1 MLPILR
7 PSLGVASTVIGQR
20 AGLAAI
26 VGTGALAA
34 ASAAFRTPRVRLST
48 ALSTTVAGA
57 SQSPR
62 SVLHNNKPSS
72 KQLRAYRR
80 HVTSPVP
87 RLYSGTPTPTPWR
100 PTATSAARIPPIN
113 TGPPPWA
120 RARVR
125 QQHDQRRFA
134 SEWWNRSF
142 NERVDP
148 YGVHRRY
155 ADPLFT
161 NQDLKRAARHQN
173 TKYFA
178 AFCVA
183 GTIIFYFINLETVPV
198 SGRTRFNIYSR
209 KRVNEAGDLSYRQ
222 LLYDLK
228 QQGVGLLPDWD
239 YRTQRV
245 KRVMA
250 KLIPFSGMR
259 DENWEIFVIDN
270 PHTANAFVLP
280 GGKVFVFSGILNLA
294 RTDSQLATVLGHE
307 IAHNVADHVGER
319 MSQNIGVNILLYSMV
334 VLCGVMGMGAIVAQF
349 AGAWMLNAVVS
360 NPMSRKQESEA
371 DYIGL
376 MMMAE
381 ACYDPR
387 EAVTFWERMD
397 RRTKGNEVPE
407 WMSTHPSVSLNP
419 LLLVD
424 LENLVL
430 TMLFTAL
437 KQNRKDPAVDPRSPR
452 KERKKRLSYYCLV
465 CGPVQAG
472 FVERHC
478 RDSPVL
484 D

>member
-26 VGTGALAA
+26 VGTRALAH
-34 ASAAFRTPRVRLST
+34 ASAAFRTRARLST
-48 ALSTTVAGA
+48 ALSTTVQAA
-57 SQSPR
+57 SQQTFRKSI
-62 SVLHNNKPSS
+62 LHDHPYPSS
-72 KQLRAYRR
+72 QQQQLRAYRG
-80 HVTSPVP
+80 HDVTSP

-100 PTATSAARIPPIN
+100 LTTTARIPPIN
-113 TGPPPWA
+113 TGPPPWT
-120 RARVR
+120 RARVG
-125 QQHDQRRFA
+125 QKQQRRFA
-134 SEWWNRSF
+134 SDWWNRSF

-161 NQDLKRAARHQN
+161 NQDIKRAARHQN

-178 AFCVA
+178 AFCVV
-183 GTIIFYFINLETVPV
+183 GTIIFYFINLETVPI

-209 KRVNEAGDLSYRQ
+209 KRVNEAGDLSYRR
-222 LLYDLK
+222 LLYDLD
-228 QQGVGLLPDWD
+228 QQGVGVLPDWD

-259 DENWEIFVIDN
+259 DEKWEIFVIDD

-280 GGKVFVFSGILNLA
+280 GGKVFVFSGIMNLA

-319 MSQNIGVNILLYSMV
+319 MSQSIGMNILLYSMV
-334 VLCGVMGMGAIVAQF
+334 VLCGVIGLGAIVAQV
-349 AGAWMLNAVVS
+349 AGAWALNAVVS

-397 RRTKGNEVPE
+397 RRTKGAEVPE
-407 WMSTHPSVSLNP
+407 WMSTHPSHSNRIERIQEWLPEALEKREKSDCRTTASFADLFRQALLN
-419 LLLVD
+419 
-424 LENLVL
+424 
-430 TMLFTAL
+430 
-437 KQNRKDPAVDPRSPR
+437 
-452 KERKKRLSYYCLV
+452 
-465 CGPVQAG
+465 GI
-472 FVERHC
+472 VEIRQY
-478 RDSPVL
+478 
-484 D
+484 

>member
-7 PSLGVASTVIGQR
+7 PSRGVVASSVIGQR
-20 AGLAAI
+20 PGLTAV
-26 VGTGALAA
+26 VGTRALAA
-34 ASAAFRTPRVRLST
+34 ASAAFRTRACLST
-48 ALSTTVAGA
+48 ALQSTTAT
-57 SQSPR
+57 STITR
-62 SVLHNNKPSS
+62 SFLHDHPYPSS
-72 KQLRAYRR
+72 QQQLRAYRR
-80 HVTSPVP
+80 HVTSP
-87 RLYSGTPTPTPWR
+87 RLYSGTPTPPPWR
-100 PTATSAARIPPIN
+100 PTTTAR
-113 TGPPPWA
+113 GPPPWG
-120 RARVR
+120 V
-125 QQHDQRRFA
+125 QQHPQRRFA
-134 SEWWNRSF
+134 SNDWWNRSF
-142 NERVDP
+142 NERIDP

-178 AFCVA
+178 VFCVA

-209 KRVNEAGDLSYRQ
+209 KRVVEAGDLSYRH
-222 LLYDLK
+222 LLYDLE
-228 QQGVGLLPDWD
+228 QQGVGVLPDWD

-259 DENWEIFVIDN
+259 DEKWKIFVIDD

-280 GGKVFVFSGILNLA
+280 GGKVFVFSGILQLA

-319 MSQNIGVNILLYSMV
+319 MSQKIGVNILLYSLV
-334 VLCGVMGMGAIVAQF
+334 VLTSFFGLGALIAHF
-349 AGAWMLNAVVS
+349 AGAWALNTAIS

-387 EAVTFWERMD
+387 EAVTFWERMN
-397 RRTKGNEVPE
+397 RKTQEKVPG
-407 WMSTHPSVSLNP
+407 WMSTHPSHSNRIEKIQEWLPEALEKRERSDCRTTASFADLFRQALLNG
-419 LLLVD
+419 V
-424 LENLVL
+424 
-430 TMLFTAL
+430 
-437 KQNRKDPAVDPRSPR
+437 
-452 KERKKRLSYYCLV
+452 
-465 CGPVQAG
+465 
-472 FVERHC
+472 VEIRQY
-478 RDSPVL
+478 
-484 D
+484 

>member
-20 AGLAAI
+20 AGLAA
-26 VGTGALAA
+26 V
-34 ASAAFRTPRVRLST
+34 SAAFRTRARLST
-48 ALSTTVAGA
+48 ALSTTTAT
-57 SQSPR
+57 SKTTR
-62 SVLHNNKPSS
+62 SIVHDQ
-72 KQLRAYRR
+72 QLRAYRR
-80 HVTSPVP
+80 HVTSPNLHP
-87 RLYSGTPTPTPWR
+87 GTPTPWR
-100 PTATSAARIPPIN
+100 PTTTARISPIN
-113 TGPPPWA
+113 TDPPPW
-120 RARVR
+120 RG
-125 QQHDQRRFA
+125 QKQQRRFA
-134 SEWWNRSF
+134 SGDWWNRSF
-142 NERVDP
+142 NERADP

-173 TKYFA
+173 TKYFFI
-178 AFCVA
+178 FCVA

-209 KRVNEAGDLSYRQ
+209 KRVVEAGELSYRQ
-222 LLYDLK
+222 LLYDLEK
-228 QQGVGLLPDWD
+228 KGVAILPDWD
-239 YRTQRV
+239 PRTQRV

-259 DENWEIFVIDN
+259 DQKWEIFVIDD

-319 MSQNIGVNILLYSMV
+319 MSQSLGVNILLYSLV
-334 VLCGVMGMGAIVAQF
+334 VLCSALGLGAIIAQF
-349 AGAWMLNAVVS
+349 AGAWALNTAIA

-387 EAVTFWERMD
+387 EAVTFWEKMD
-397 RRTKGNEVPE
+397 RMKQEKVPE
-407 WMSTHPSVSLNP
+407 WMSTHPSHSNRIEKIQEWLPEALEKREMSDCRTTSSFADLFRQALLNGTI
-419 LLLVD
+419 
-424 LENLVL
+424 EIR
-430 TMLFTAL
+430 
-437 KQNRKDPAVDPRSPR
+437 Q
-452 KERKKRLSYYCLV
+452 Y
-465 CGPVQAG
+465 
-472 FVERHC
+472 
-478 RDSPVL
+478 
-484 D
+484 

>member
-26 VGTGALAA
+26 VGTRALAV
-34 ASAAFRTPRVRLST
+34 ASAAFRAPRVRLST
-48 ALSTTVAGA
+48 ALSTTGPGA
-57 SQSPR
+57 SQTPR
-62 SVLHNNKPSS
+62 SVLHHNKPPSS
-72 KQLRAYRR
+72 QQQQFRAYQR
-80 HVTSPVP
+80 HVTSPSPSP

-100 PTATSAARIPPIN
+100 STTTARIPPIN
-113 TGPPPWA
+113 TGPPPWT
-120 RARVR
+120 RSRTRVG
-125 QQHDQRRFA
+125 QQHQHEQRRFA
-134 SEWWNRSF
+134 SGGPDWWNRSF
-142 NERVDP
+142 NERADP

-161 NQDLKRAARHQN
+161 NDDLKRAARHQN

-178 AFCVA
+178 VFCVV
-183 GTIIFYFINLETVPV
+183 GTVIFYFMNLETVPV

-222 LLYDLK
+222 LLYDLGR
-228 QQGVGLLPDWD
+228 QGVGLLPEWD

-259 DENWEIFVIDN
+259 DENWEIYVIDN
-270 PHTANAFVLP
+270 PHKANAFVLP

-319 MSQNIGVNILLYSMV
+319 MSQNIGLNILMYSMM
-334 VLCGVMGMGAIVAQF
+334 VLGGFIGPGALVAQLG
-349 AGAWMLNAVVS
+349 GAWILNAVVEK
-360 NPMSRKQESEA
+360 PMSRKQESEA

-407 WMSTHPSVSLNP
+407 WMSTHPSHSNRIEKIQQWIPEALEKRERSDCRTTASFADLFRQALLN
-419 LLLVD
+419 
-424 LENLVL
+424 
-430 TMLFTAL
+430 
-437 KQNRKDPAVDPRSPR
+437 
-452 KERKKRLSYYCLV
+452 
-465 CGPVQAG
+465 GI
-472 FVERHC
+472 VEIRQY
-478 RDSPVL
+478 
-484 D
+484 